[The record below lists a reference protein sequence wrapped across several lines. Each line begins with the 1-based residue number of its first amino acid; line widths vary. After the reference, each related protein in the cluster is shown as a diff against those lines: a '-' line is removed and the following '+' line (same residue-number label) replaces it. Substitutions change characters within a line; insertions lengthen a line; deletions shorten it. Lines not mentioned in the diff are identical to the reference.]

1 MPLLNSAET
10 LMGPRPELI
19 STMKDKAKK
28 GKARRRRRGV
38 FAGLFLALLCIGAMP
53 AWGVEPYSIEP
64 AQLNPKDHLP
74 GALADK
80 VDQRGWR
87 LSTEVDGLKVSICE
101 VYWVKAASVQERR
114 PGSKSPSHYGDLEPG
129 TLVGVIRFLPEASE
143 DFREDFHDQKLEP
156 GYYSMRYAPQ
166 SKGDLSE
173 VLLLSPASADRAA
186 ERVLSPDELERR
198 SKLASGTPEPALLS
212 LVPPESSKEKAPSV
226 RMDDEGTC
234 IFQVN
239 LPVKS
244 GAGSRH
250 QAALAV
256 ILVTPRKEAGGS

>member
-1 MPLLNSAET
+1 
-10 LMGPRPELI
+10 MGPRSGLI
-19 STMKDKAKK
+19 SRMKDNATR

-38 FAGLFLALLCIGAMP
+38 FAGLFLALLCIGAVP
-53 AWGVEPYSIEP
+53 AWAVEPYSIEP

-80 VDQRGWR
+80 LDQRGWR

-101 VYWVKAASVQERR
+101 IFWVKAANVQERR
-114 PGSKSPSHYGDLEPG
+114 PESKSPSHYGDLEPG

-166 SKGDLSE
+166 VKGDVSE
-173 VLLLSPASADRAA
+173 VLLLSPATADRAA

-198 SKLASGTPEPALLS
+198 SKLASGTREPALLS

-250 QAALAV
+250 EAALAV
-256 ILVTPRKEAGGS
+256 ILVTPRKEGGGS